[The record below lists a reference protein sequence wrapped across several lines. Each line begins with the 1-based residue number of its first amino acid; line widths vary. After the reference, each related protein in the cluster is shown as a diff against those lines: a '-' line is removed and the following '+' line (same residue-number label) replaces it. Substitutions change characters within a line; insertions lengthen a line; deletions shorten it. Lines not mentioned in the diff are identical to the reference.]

1 MANLFS
7 PKKDNAVDVTELLL
21 KALNVKVSKSTI
33 KNALEDHPDFPSL
46 LSLSDCLNEWGVEN
60 QTYQIDKDN
69 FDKGELLFPF
79 IAATNTNGGLFTLVT
94 KMENGL
100 VYTERENNDF
110 EPQTEAAFLHCWKG
124 IALYAT
130 THKNSGEKEYRTNN
144 IIDKFNA
151 VKLPALI
158 ATLLLTIF
166 LSINFNTI
174 GVVYGILLSL
184 KLVGLAVSILLLIH
198 SINTNNPLIQN
209 LCSLGKKNSCND
221 ILKSD
226 AAKVNFWLT
235 WSEVGFF
242 YFAGS
247 FLSLLFIP
255 SSLFL
260 LAWLNVLALP
270 YTVYSINYQIQT

>member
-1 MANLFS
+1 MVNIFS
-7 PKKDNAVDVTELLL
+7 GKKQNAVNVTEILL
-21 KALNVKVSKSTI
+21 KTLNVKVSNGTI
-33 KNALEDHPDFPSL
+33 KNALEEHPNFPSL
-46 LSLSDCLNEWGVEN
+46 LSVSDCLTEWGVEN
-60 QTYQIDKDN
+60 QTYQIDKES
-69 FDKGELLFPF
+69 FDKDELLFPF

-110 EPQTEAAFLHCWKG
+110 EPQTEAAFLHCWTG
-124 IALYAT
+124 IALHAT
-130 THKNSGEKEYRTNN
+130 ATETSGEKAYHTNN

-198 SINTNNPLIQN
+198 SINTNNPLI
-209 LCSLGKKNSCND
+209 
-221 ILKSD
+221 
-226 AAKVNFWLT
+226 
-235 WSEVGFF
+235 
-242 YFAGS
+242 
-247 FLSLLFIP
+247 
-255 SSLFL
+255 
-260 LAWLNVLALP
+260 
-270 YTVYSINYQIQT
+270 